1 MASIIPKVNR
11 LCVLMWRMKNEK
23 LFHSETQQ
31 DFLIVGR
38 EILNRTNSHGIE
50 SLRER
55 ERERWQDEAEE
66 ESQSGAINA
75 IMKTANRE
83 REREREA
90 NALIHHVAVML
101 CECHVN
107 VIQFVMELATTKANS
122 QTWQWHNTNN
132 NNNNTKQARPPSSRK
147 KEEQ

>member
-1 MASIIPKVNR
+1 VCVDVVVDVANEERKAFSFRNSTGLFNCWTRNTKPNEFTRNR
-11 LCVLMWRMKNEK
+11 VVE
-23 LFHSETQQ
+23 
-31 DFLIVGR
+31 
-38 EILNRTNSHGIE
+38 
-50 SLRER
+50 RER